1 MTAWALWLMPFL
13 FSMSFVEAELL
24 KGDKSD
30 TFYSVFYLSP
40 FSVFYQAQRREV
52 SSPVGYKKKH

>member
-13 FSMSFVEAELL
+13 ISISFVEAELL

-30 TFYSVFYLSP
+30 TFYPVFLLSL
-40 FSVFYQAQRREV
+40 FFIVATT
-52 SSPVGYKKKH
+52 

>member
-24 KGDKSD
+24 KSDNHRSQERSVCKSD
-30 TFYSVFYLSP
+30 TFILFFNVTFLYFGT
-40 FSVFYQAQRREV
+40 A
-52 SSPVGYKKKH
+52 

>member
-30 TFYSVFYLSP
+30 TFYPVFYCH
-40 FSVFYQAQRREV
+40 FSLLCNYLKYPIISKR
-52 SSPVGYKKKH
+52 SL